1 VIERLRSPWSGL
13 CLVLWFAIG
22 TTSATESPSPAA
34 ELVQLLSPIQ
44 RLKAEFTQTVVGAR
58 RDLVQSSE
66 GYLRIARPQQFK
78 WVSLKPYPQTI
89 VTVGDKLYVY
99 DPDLR
104 QVQVK
109 RLDQA
114 LAGTPALV
122 LLGTSADI
130 AAQFDVTREQT
141 EDGVQFVLVP
151 KNRDAVYTEIRM
163 TFVAKRLERIEIL
176 DSLGQVTDV
185 DFHNLEINGPLAAD
199 EFEFSIPPDTDLI
212 GDVGPKPA

>member
-1 VIERLRSPWSGL
+1 MIERVRSL
-13 CLVLWFAIG
+13 NRALFVALVLVVGAAAG
-22 TTSATESPSPAA
+22 ESSSPAA
-34 ELVQLLSPIQ
+34 ELAKLLSPIQ

-78 WVSLKPYPQTI
+78 WVSQTPYPQTI

-122 LLGTSADI
+122 LLGTSDDI
-130 AAQFDVTREQT
+130 AAQFDVTREES
-141 EDGVQFVLVP
+141 EDGLQFVLAP
-151 KNRDAVYTEIRM
+151 KNPDAVYTEIRM

-185 DFHNLEINGPLAAD
+185 NFRNLEINGPLAPD
-199 EFEFSIPPDTDLI
+199 EFEFSVPPDADLI

>member
-1 VIERLRSPWSGL
+1 MIDRAYSARRAL
-13 CLVLWFAIG
+13 CLALFLIG
-22 TTSATESPSPAA
+22 GVASAETSSPVA
-34 ELVQLLSPIQ
+34 ELAKLLAPIQ

-58 RDLVQSSE
+58 RDVVQSSE

-78 WVSLKPYPQTI
+78 WVSLTPYPQTI

-122 LLGTSADI
+122 LLGTPDDI
-130 AAQFDVTREQT
+130 AAQFDVTRVDA
-141 EDGVQFVLVP
+141 EDGLQFALVP
-151 KNRDAVYTEIRM
+151 KNPDAVYTEIRM
-163 TFVAKRLERIEIL
+163 TFVAKRLDRIEVV

-185 DFHNLEINGPLAAD
+185 NFSNLEINGPLAAD
-199 EFEFSIPPDTDLI
+199 EFQFSIPPDADLI

>member
-1 VIERLRSPWSGL
+1 
-13 CLVLWFAIG
+13 
-22 TTSATESPSPAA
+22 
-34 ELVQLLSPIQ
+34 
-44 RLKAEFTQTVVGAR
+44 VGAR

-78 WVSLKPYPQTI
+78 WVSLTPYPQTI

-122 LLGTSADI
+122 LLGTPDDI
-130 AAQFDVTREQT
+130 AAQFDVTRVDA
-141 EDGVQFVLVP
+141 EDGLQFALVP
-151 KNRDAVYTEIRM
+151 KNPDAVYTEIRM
-163 TFVAKRLERIEIL
+163 TFVAKRLDRIEVV

-185 DFHNLEINGPLAAD
+185 NFSNLEINGPLAAD
-199 EFEFSIPPDTDLI
+199 EFQFSIPPDADLI

>member
-1 VIERLRSPWSGL
+1 MIEKARSVRRAV
-13 CLVLWFAIG
+13 CLALFLVGGVASAE
-22 TTSATESPSPAA
+22 TSSPATELAK
-34 ELVQLLSPIQ
+34 LLSPIQ

-78 WVSLKPYPQTI
+78 WVSLTPYPQTI

-122 LLGTSADI
+122 LLGTSDDI
-130 AAQFDVTREQT
+130 AAQFDVTRE
-141 EDGVQFVLVP
+141 EAEHGLQFALAP
-151 KNRDAVYTEIRM
+151 KNPEAVYTEIRM
-163 TFVAKRLERIEIL
+163 TFIAKRLDRIEIV

-185 DFHNLEINGPLAAD
+185 NFRNLEINGPLAAD
-199 EFEFSIPPDTDLI
+199 EFEFSIPPDADLI